1 MGAPQPRPG
10 SVPPACGRPRMLNR
24 MVGGQNALEGEWPW
38 QVSIQRNG
46 SHFCGGSLITDRWVL
61 TAAHCFSK

>member
-1 MGAPQPRPG
+1 MF
-10 SVPPACGRPRMLNR
+10 NR
-24 MVGGQNALEGEWPW
+24 MVGGEDALEGEWPW

-46 SHFCGGSLITDRWVL
+46 VHFCGGSLIAPTWVL